1 MNGKGWGWSPSEI
14 RRARLIEWLAQQPAG
29 NRVTA
34 AEFYNG
40 LEDQSLN
47 TSDVVLSDLEAL
59 EGQSLIT
66 RFPGLAGIPD
76 QQIKLTQALYD
87 WAGELCAKRES
98 RGLRRAQCRD
108 ALVAWLYAA
117 DAVNPLEAP
126 AMQAILEDP
135 RYGIWYAEPF
145 PEEDLDAAAAWLHDK
160 GMVKGPTVDA
170 FDGPVKLYLTD
181 AGLRCGEEF
190 GADTGRYVQARHGPS
205 YGPTVNIQGS
215 NSGPFQ
221 LAGDHAHQE
230 QRIGASAD
238 QLRTMITSIAE
249 LVSAVVPG
257 ADVAGQKE
265 AALAAARDGAVDRTV
280 LQRFA
285 DWAVSVV
292 NRGATAALV
301 PAVSAAT
308 TEMMLEAG
316 RLTGHL

>member
-1 MNGKGWGWSPSEI
+1 
-14 RRARLIEWLAQQPAG
+14 
-29 NRVTA
+29 
-34 AEFYNG
+34 
-40 LEDQSLN
+40 
-47 TSDVVLSDLEAL
+47 
-59 EGQSLIT
+59 
-66 RFPGLAGIPD
+66 
-76 QQIKLTQALYD
+76 
-87 WAGELCAKRES
+87 
-98 RGLRRAQCRD
+98 
-108 ALVAWLYAA
+108 
-117 DAVNPLEAP
+117 
-126 AMQAILEDP
+126 MQAILEDP

-257 ADVAGQKE
+257 ADVA
-265 AALAAARDGAVDRTV
+265 
-280 LQRFA
+280 
-285 DWAVSVV
+285 VSVV